1 MDTARNI
8 KDVSQKVINTNTT
21 EKKNTQ
27 TNQSKKAVIQS
38 ILEKY
43 NLKPS
48 KKSKTNAIPTNFEI
62 KPSANIG
69 LVIWRLKC
77 FYERLA

>member
-43 NLKPS
+43 NLKSP
-48 KKSKTNAIPTNFEI
+48 KKSKTNAVPVDFEI
-62 KPSANIG
+62 KPKDENQIIHINIQFS
-69 LVIWRLKC
+69 L
-77 FYERLA
+77 